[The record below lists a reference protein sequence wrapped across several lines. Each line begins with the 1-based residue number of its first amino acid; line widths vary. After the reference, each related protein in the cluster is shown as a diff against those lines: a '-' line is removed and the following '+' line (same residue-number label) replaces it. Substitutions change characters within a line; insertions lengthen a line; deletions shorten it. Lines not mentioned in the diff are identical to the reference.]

1 MPLHDWSRIPAGLFH
16 HFHQDWSIEITR
28 SLNRGRL
35 PKGLSA
41 LVEQRAGA
49 RESDVLTIEEVS
61 RRQSGSDD
69 HEVTATIERPVTQ
82 MVRRTTKEIDASRA
96 NRIVIRHR
104 LGRIVAVIEIISPG
118 NKDSRAALR
127 DFVDKTIDFLRK
139 GIHVL
144 IIDLFPPSP
153 RDPLGIHKVIWDE
166 ITEEEFTFPPGKD
179 RVLVSYET
187 GPERIAYIETIG
199 LGDVLPDMPL
209 ILTDDLHVMVP
220 LESTY
225 RATWDAS
232 PEEYRR
238 VVETGAVPDAEAE
251 RT

>member
-35 PKGLSA
+35 PRGLSA
-41 LVEQRAGA
+41 LVEQRAGPK
-49 RESDVLTIEEVS
+49 ESDVLTIEERS
-61 RRQSGSDD
+61 RRRTGANDQDAL
-69 HEVTATIERPVTQ
+69 ATTERPVTQ
-82 MVRRTTKEIDASRA
+82 IVRRTTKQIYASRA

-104 LGRIVAVIEIISPG
+104 LGRIVAVIEIVSPG

-139 GIHVL
+139 EIHVL
-144 IIDLFPPSP
+144 IVDVFPPSP

-166 ITEEEFTFPPGKD
+166 ITEEDFTFPPGKD

-199 LGDVLPDMPL
+199 VGDVVPDMPL
-209 ILTDDLHVMVP
+209 ILTSDLHVMVP

-225 RATWDAS
+225 QATWNAS

-238 VVETGAVPDAEAE
+238 VVETGVMPDAEGE
-251 RT
+251 